1 VAVTFCLETEDTWRN
16 TADLPQVMD
25 KYLSLD
31 VVLIVCYFITNNSIC
46 SVFSMFNKLRLDGSV
61 RFVDTGGLGKV
72 DDTKV

>member
-1 VAVTFCLETEDTWRN
+1 MN

-61 RFVDTGGLGKV
+61 RFVDTGGL
-72 DDTKV
+72 